1 MVEKRDNSKNKFSG
15 LHKDKLYE
23 QLIKKME
30 ESIGDNL
37 ISVVKFGSEGE
48 PNNILLVLNRLDF
61 DVLNEMKPLIIKHR
75 KKSNVVPLIFTKE
88 ELFEG
93 ADVFPIEFMDIK
105 YPHKTLYGEKI
116 INKIKFDK
124 KHVRR
129 QLELEF
135 RSKLIHLREHY
146 IWIKNPKELENLL
159 ISAVPIIMPLFYG
172 LLFLKDIRPST
183 KLDNLFKL
191 VSQEYDVNLDIL
203 KNIKKLKEEKIK
215 MNKEELDEYINELI
229 VMLTDLG
236 EIVDEMKI

>member
-1 MVEKRDNSKNKFSG
+1 
-15 LHKDKLYE
+15 
-23 QLIKKME
+23 ME

-48 PNNILLVLNRLDF
+48 PNNLLLVLNKLDF
-61 DVLNEMKPLIIKHR
+61 DVLNDIKPLVIKHR
-75 KKSNVVPLIFTKE
+75 KKGFIVPLIFTKE
-88 ELFEG
+88 ELFDG
-93 ADVFPIEFMDIK
+93 ADVFPLEFLDIK
-105 YPHKTLYGEKI
+105 HPHKTLYGKEI

-129 QLELEF
+129 QLEFEF
-135 RSKLIHLREHY
+135 RSKLIHLRENY
-146 IWIKNPKELENLL
+146 IWIKNPKELKSLL
-159 ISAVPIIMPLFYG
+159 ISAVPTIMPLFYG
-172 LLFLKDIRPST
+172 LLFLKDIKPST

-229 VMLTDLG
+229 VLLTDLG